1 MAYTGDVHRYIE
13 FTQAVKHDLQQKDSR
28 LMPIVTEV
36 TNQGKM
42 QMHDFLG
49 DVGNFDPITGRHAN
63 TKLTEVEH
71 KRRAITCK
79 PYAKTF
85 LIDDEDVAR
94 QAHNIGS
101 QYVKAGTMAYRRT
114 IDAMIYAGLNASVMA
129 GEDGT
134 TLVARPTTDDIGAQG
149 QYNATTGAWEASG
162 AASDEGLTID
172 KLRRAKNR
180 LKVNYADEL
189 GDLCFVCHPDSVNQL
204 LGTTEVTSSDY
215 NTVKALVQGEVGTF
229 MGFEFVEY
237 NDVTDSGTVY
247 DCYAVAKGSMYLAS
261 QKSTGGLRTE
271 TSRRADK
278 NNATQIQL
286 KYDKGVS
293 RMYDEAIIEVKCAK

>member
-1 MAYTGDVHRYIE
+1 MAYTGDIHRYIE

-49 DVGNFDPITGRHAN
+49 DVGNFDAITGRHAN

-71 KRRAITCK
+71 KRRAITCR
-79 PYAKTF
+79 PFAKTF

-101 QYVKAGTMAYRRT
+101 EYVKAGTMAYRRS
-114 IDAMIYAGLNASVMA
+114 IDALIYEGLDASVMA

-134 TLVARPTTDDIGAQG
+134 TLVARPTTYDIAAGDAYDTNG
-149 QYNATTGAWEASG
+149 LWTTGGTAV
-162 AASDEGLTID
+162 GLTID
-172 KLRRAKNR
+172 KLRRAK
-180 LKVNYADEL
+180 LMLDEQYADDL
-189 GDLCFVCHPDSVNQL
+189 GPYCMIVHPRQIDNM
-204 LGTTEVTSSDY
+204 LGLVEVTSTDY
-215 NTVKALVQGEVGTF
+215 AAVKALVQGDVNTF
-229 MGFEFVEY
+229 MGFEFIRY
-237 NDVTDSGTVY
+237 NDVAEASDIY
-247 DCYAVAKGSMYLAS
+247 DCYAVAKGSMYMAS

-278 NNATQIQL
+278 NNATQIQM
-286 KYDKGVS
+286 KYDKGVA
-293 RMYDEAIIEVKCAK
+293 RMYDEAIIKVQCKG